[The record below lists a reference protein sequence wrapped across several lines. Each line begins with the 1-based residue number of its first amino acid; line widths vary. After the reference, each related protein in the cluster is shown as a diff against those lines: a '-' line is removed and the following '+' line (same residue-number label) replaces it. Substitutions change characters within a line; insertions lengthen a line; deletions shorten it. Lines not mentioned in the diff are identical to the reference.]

1 MTRKADVVLVG
12 HSYAGAVITEA
23 GNDAK
28 VKALVYVAA
37 VAANSGRSGLDEAAP
52 YPKPALL
59 GHLSVDS
66 QE

>member
-1 MTRKADVVLVG
+1 MVLVG